1 MIRVGK
7 KSEEKKHFDSLM
19 EPLLHLLRRL
29 SETPGGIPAVVA
41 THLLGVALSEL
52 LGARALRELLG
63 ARVLLQSRLHHRFP
77 APGQEHPM
85 IELKAISLDKPIST
99 KPEELQIK

>member
-52 LGARALRELLG
+52 LGAR
-63 ARVLLQSRLHHRFP
+63 VLLQSRLHHRFP